1 MLDLRSMSDEEFS
14 VLVTPSVPQAAMY
27 VRVEESGKI
36 LLSSKV
42 AEKVAKTPVHI
53 RFNKDYTAVQI
64 SKADMQEKSILFP
77 KNGRKTVPDAAEIL
91 KRNHIPLPA
100 VFRAISARN
109 STNGE
114 VNGSKT
120 LLQSPRQLP
129 GVQGRNRTAS
139 I

>member
-100 VFRAISARN
+100 VFQGYFCAEFDKWR
-109 STNGE
+109 GE
-114 VNGSKT
+114 RQQNPTAKP
-120 LLQSPRQLP
+120 SPTTR
-129 GVQGRNRTAS
+129 GTRKK
-139 I
+139 

>member
-77 KNGRKTVPDAAEIL
+77 KNGRKTVPDAEFD
-91 KRNHIPLPA
+91 KWR
-100 VFRAISARN
+100 
-109 STNGE
+109 GE
-114 VNGSKT
+114 RQQNPTAKP
-120 LLQSPRQLP
+120 SPTTR
-129 GVQGRNRTAS
+129 GTRKK
-139 I
+139 

>member
-42 AEKVAKTPVHI
+42 EKLQRRLFTFVLTRI
-53 RFNKDYTAVQI
+53 TLQ
-64 SKADMQEKSILFP
+64 SKFQKRICKKKVSCSRRTEGKLFRTQQRYSR
-77 KNGRKTVPDAAEIL
+77 GTTFHSRQY
-91 KRNHIPLPA
+91 
-100 VFRAISARN
+100 FRAISARN
-109 STNGE
+109 LTNGE

-129 GVQGRNRTAS
+129 GVQERNRTAS

>member
-64 SKADMQEKSILFP
+64 SKADMQKKYPVPEERKENCSGRSRDTQEEPHSTPGSISGLFLR
-77 KNGRKTVPDAAEIL
+77 GI
-91 KRNHIPLPA
+91 
-100 VFRAISARN
+100 
-109 STNGE
+109 
-114 VNGSKT
+114 
-120 LLQSPRQLP
+120 
-129 GVQGRNRTAS
+129 
-139 I
+139 